1 MKFRPILR
9 MDFFA
14 LDSNGIILNLMKC
27 LSPKDSLQWFFSK
40 KGNKPG
46 RSKLERNE
54 KKHTPKNAK
63 SLRSFLGFP
72 NFIKRFISN
81 YSTLKY
87 TLTSLK
93 KILQKGSR
101 F

>member
-1 MKFRPILR
+1 

-40 KGNKPG
+40 KGNKG
-46 RSKLERNE
+46 RSNLERN
-54 KKHTPKNAK
+54 KKTHTPKNAK
-63 SLRSFLGFP
+63 SLRSFLDFP

-87 TLTSLK
+87 THTSLK
-93 KILQKGSR
+93 KTR
-101 F
+101 FS

>member
-1 MKFRPILR
+1 MKFRPILK

-46 RSKLERNE
+46 
-54 KKHTPKNAK
+54 
-63 SLRSFLGFP
+63 
-72 NFIKRFISN
+72 
-81 YSTLKY
+81 
-87 TLTSLK
+87 
-93 KILQKGSR
+93 
-101 F
+101 

>member
-1 MKFRPILR
+1 

-40 KGNKPG
+40 KGNKG
-46 RSKLERNE
+46 RSKLERN
-54 KKHTPKNAK
+54 KKTHTPKNAK
-63 SLRSFLGFP
+63 SLRSFLDFP

-87 TLTSLK
+87 THTSLK
-93 KILQKGSR
+93 KTR
-101 F
+101 FS

>member
-1 MKFRPILR
+1 

-40 KGNKPG
+40 KGNKG
-46 RSKLERNE
+46 RSKLERN
-54 KKHTPKNAK
+54 KKTHTPKNAK
-63 SLRSFLGFP
+63 SLRSFLDFP

-81 YSTLKY
+81 YSKLKY
-87 TLTSLK
+87 THTSLK
-93 KILQKGSR
+93 KTR
-101 F
+101 FS